1 MTEPVLDNVYIG
13 TDLEAMSFAKNYGKW
28 IIELFN
34 AYIGEKVAE
43 VGAGTG
49 NLTQLL
55 SEKKIISEL
64 TAFEPSSK
72 MYNHLIQNLNNN
84 KKASLINST
93 FSGAPEIQTN
103 MYDSIFYINVLE
115 HIEDDEAEVKLMHNA
130 LNVDGYACVFVPALS
145 WLYSDFDKSIGHFRR
160 YHKDQLIQLFDSNG
174 FEVVTVKHIDM
185 LGILPWYIN
194 FVLMKRMLDQNTT
207 KIYDR
212 YVVPIIR
219 IIDKIT
225 PSPIG
230 KNLLLVAKKK

>member
-1 MTEPVLDNVYIG
+1 MTESFSDNVYIG
-13 TDLEAMSFAKNYGKW
+13 RDLEAMSYAENYNKW
-28 IIELFN
+28 IIELFSP
-34 AYIGEKVAE
+34 YIGDKVAE
-43 VGAGTG
+43 IGAGTG
-49 NLTQLL
+49 NLTRLL
-55 SEKKIISEL
+55 LENDLISEL

-72 MYNHLIQNLNNN
+72 MYNYLTQNIDSN
-84 KKASLINST
+84 KKVTLINSI
-93 FSGAPEIQTN
+93 FSESSDMHLN
-103 MYDSIFYINVLE
+103 MLDSIFYINVLE
-115 HIEDDEAEVKLMHNA
+115 HVKDDIAEVNLMHNA

-194 FVLMKRMLDQNTT
+194 FVLMKRVLDQNTT

-212 YVVPIIR
+212 FIIPIIR
-219 IIDKIT
+219 IIDKIA

-230 KNLLLVAKKK
+230 KNLLIVAKKK